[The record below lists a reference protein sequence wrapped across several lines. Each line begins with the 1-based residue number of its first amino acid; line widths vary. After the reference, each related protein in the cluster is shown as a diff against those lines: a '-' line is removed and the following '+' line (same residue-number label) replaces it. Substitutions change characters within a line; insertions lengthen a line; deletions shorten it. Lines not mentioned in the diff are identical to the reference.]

1 MSDYHPQQPQSPLE
15 SHPVDEES
23 LTLWLTNDS
32 SSRLTHLIE
41 TEALSPFVSAPE
53 IQTSTKTNCWL
64 VVGLTLCL
72 MWYGFGLILFSQNL
86 PALTPLKIKRQI
98 NQTLIIICF

>member
-15 SHPVDEES
+15 SHPVDGES
-23 LTLWLTNDS
+23 LTLWSTNDS

-41 TEALSPFVSAPE
+41 REALSPFVSAPE
-53 IQTSTKTNCWL
+53 IQTSTKTNCLL

-72 MWYGFGLILFSQNL
+72 MWYGLGLILFSQNL
-86 PALTPLKIKRQI
+86 PALTQQVVPEWVSHYRILEQI
-98 NQTLIIICF
+98 